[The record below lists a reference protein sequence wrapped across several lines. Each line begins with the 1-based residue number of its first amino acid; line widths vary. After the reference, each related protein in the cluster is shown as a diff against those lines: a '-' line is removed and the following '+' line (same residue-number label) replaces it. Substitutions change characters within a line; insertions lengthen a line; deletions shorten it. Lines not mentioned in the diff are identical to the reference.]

1 MPDKTIYD
9 RVSHGLVIMRLVTQ
23 QQVSGIRRRLV
34 LVSPS
39 GISSVEMVCNGTRD
53 SWVHTRTLLE
63 DLSSSWR
70 EWKDE

>member
-39 GISSVEMVCNGTRD
+39 GISSVEMVCNGTREPF
-53 SWVHTRTLLE
+53 SKT
-63 DLSSSWR
+63 
-70 EWKDE
+70 